1 MIIDDSIL
9 IGWFV
14 LAALSTLYVAW
25 DNFVRKNPE
34 ETVMKWGWVL
44 ITLYMGPVALALYVL
59 TDKEPRPGTHEEFI
73 KPLWKQGVGSTVH
86 CIAGDATGIITA
98 AVVTAALGL
107 PMWVDLIVEY
117 LAGFG
122 FGLFIFQA
130 LFMKNMMGG
139 SYRTAL
145 RRSFVPEWLSMNMMA
160 AGMFPVMV
168 VLMMGRDMRA
178 MEPSEPLFWA
188 VMSLGVIV
196 GFAAAYPVNVWMV
209 ARNLKHG
216 LMTARP
222 QTTSHEHGSPEMAL
236 QHASAVVGGGSRAAG
251 GMTHGPGHG
260 GAPANGHEVGE
271 GTDGHGGHGRMHQ
284 GVPDV
289 TRPQLGVVTV
299 LTVLALTAGVLIPAQ
314 RINLGLSAE
323 DVGGVIMPPG
333 MVMTKDTPA
342 AAMREMAAVDPD
354 DVSFSASGGARGD
367 QTLQPRLEGG
377 VKVFSLEA
385 SVIRWNILSGQR
397 MSAYAFNRQVPGP
410 RIRVRQGDRV
420 RVEVTNR
427 LPEATSVH
435 WHGLILPNAMDGA
448 ADVTQ
453 APIEPGRSFTY
464 EFTAGQPGTYFY
476 HSHKEPDRQQAL
488 GLYGALIVDPADPAV
503 DAAYDY
509 DHEVVIQLQEWL
521 EREGL
526 TYPAMSMEGALPNFF
541 TINGKSYPETETLEM
556 KVGERVR
563 LRFIGSHNNFV
574 HPMHVHGGPF
584 TVVETDGNPVPEA
597 ARLQKD
603 VINVGPGERYDVIWE
618 AREPGRWLVHCHIP
632 HHTTNDNAEV
642 EGGGGLTMMINVV
655 P

>member
-1 MIIDDSIL
+1 MAD
-9 IGWFV
+9 
-14 LAALSTLYVAW
+14 
-25 DNFVRKNPE
+25 
-34 ETVMKWGWVL
+34 
-44 ITLYMGPVALALYVL
+44 GPASGDHGPPADRHDV
-59 TDKEPRPGTHEEFI
+59 TE
-73 KPLWKQGVGSTVH
+73 GSNGH
-86 CIAGDATGIITA
+86 
-98 AVVTAALGL
+98 
-107 PMWVDLIVEY
+107 
-117 LAGFG
+117 
-122 FGLFIFQA
+122 
-130 LFMKNMMGG
+130 
-139 SYRTAL
+139 
-145 RRSFVPEWLSMNMMA
+145 
-160 AGMFPVMV
+160 
-168 VLMMGRDMRA
+168 RA
-178 MEPSEPLFWA
+178 
-188 VMSLGVIV
+188 
-196 GFAAAYPVNVWMV
+196 
-209 ARNLKHG
+209 H
-216 LMTARP
+216 
-222 QTTSHEHGSPEMAL
+222 
-236 QHASAVVGGGSRAAG
+236 G
-251 GMTHGPGHG
+251 GMHEG
-260 GAPANGHEVGE
+260 GA
-271 GTDGHGGHGRMHQ
+271 
-284 GVPDV
+284 DV
-289 TRPQLGVVTV
+289 TRPQLGVVTL
-299 LTVLALTAGVLIPAQ
+299 LTVLALAAGVLIPAQ

-354 DVSFSASGGARGD
+354 DVSFTASARAQGD
-367 QTLQPRLEGG
+367 QTLQPRLDGA
-377 VKVFSLEA
+377 VKVFTLEA
-385 SVIRWNILSGQR
+385 SLIRWNILSGQQ

-410 RIRVRQGDRV
+410 RIRVTQGDRV

-435 WHGLILPNAMDGA
+435 WHGLILPNGMDGA

-464 EFTAGQPGTYFY
+464 EFTAAQPGTYFY

-541 TINGKSYPETETLEM
+541 TINGKSYPETETLEV
-556 KVGERVR
+556 KVGDRVR

-584 TVVETDGNPVPEA
+584 TIVETDGNPVPET

-618 AREPGRWLVHCHIP
+618 ARERGRWLVHCHIP
-632 HHTTNDNAEV
+632 HHTTNDNVEV
-642 EGGGGLTMMINVV
+642 EGGGGLTMIINVV